1 MHGQVR
7 VLVKEQSLKSP
18 PFRLDR
24 EVEYWHGD
32 VRVVREYPDL
42 RPRHCASLTSAIHT
56 KVKSSLIMRLSCG
69 NTLKSIRGAAPF
81 GCGANQAFPQVI
93 RSARSR

>member
-1 MHGQVR
+1 VPAATSVPGRPGRNGQHR
-7 VLVKEQSLKSP
+7 PRPAS
-18 PFRLDR
+18 R
-24 EVEYWHGD
+24 
-32 VRVVREYPDL
+32 PDL
-42 RPRHCASLTSAIHT
+42 LTSAIHT

-93 RSARSR
+93 RSARSRS